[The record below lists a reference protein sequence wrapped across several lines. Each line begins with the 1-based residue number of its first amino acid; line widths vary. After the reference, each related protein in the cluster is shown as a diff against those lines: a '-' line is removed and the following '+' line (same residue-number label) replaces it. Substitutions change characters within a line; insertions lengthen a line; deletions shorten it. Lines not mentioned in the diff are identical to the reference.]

1 MTDKQTDSAE
11 APLIEIDLA
20 KDRITQVNAAAS
32 AYLGK
37 TEIELKQASAQALFA
52 DISTAAQ
59 YDQLTGLPNRKL
71 LLDRLQQ
78 GILDAKRHQQ
88 QLALLYLDLD
98 GFKPVND
105 TFGHAAGDELLIQIA
120 QAITEQIREGDTLAR
135 IGGDEFVILLKD
147 VHGEGALQTGVERVA
162 QQIIQRLGESFE
174 LSNAEVEVGASIG
187 IALYPQDAEDGDGLM
202 KNADMAMYRAKNNG
216 RNQLVCY
223 QAEMNKE
230 AHHRLQLENQLRQLL
245 KQDGLSLVFEP
256 IYDLRDNSV
265 FALDAKISVEDNA
278 NLVSEFEEVIKVAET
293 AFLGIELGEWQL
305 KQALLALKQLED
317 SSCGTFV
324 SVRLNPMH
332 FRQKPF
338 VDWLESQ
345 MVALDVSADAL
356 VLELSE
362 ACLSLPNINLTE
374 RMAALS
380 KLGVQLHIENFGAG
394 FSSLKHLAK
403 LDVSAIKVSGFFS
416 ERLSMSRA
424 SESMVSAIL
433 AFAYQLD
440 LERLATGVTSA
451 EQLSF
456 LRSHQCHYAQ
466 GAFFGSTVGLSELDD
481 FVNDS
486 LKGERDLDDVYSLGD
501 EIV

>member
-37 TEIELKQASAQALFA
+37 TETELKQASAQTLLAEA
-52 DISTAAQ
+52 SSAAQ

-88 QLALLYLDLD
+88 QLAMLYLDLD

-105 TFGHAAGDELLIQIA
+105 TFGHAAGDELLIQIS

-135 IGGDEFVILLKD
+135 IGGDEFVLLLKD
-147 VHGEGALQTGVERVA
+147 VHGEGSLQTGVERVA
-162 QQIIQRLGESFE
+162 QQIIERLGESFE
-174 LSNAEVEVGASIG
+174 LTNAEVEVGASIG
-187 IALYPQDAEDGDGLM
+187 IALYPQDAEDGDALM
-202 KNADMAMYRAKNNG
+202 QNADMAMYRAKNNG

-230 AHHRLQLENQLRQLL
+230 AHHRLHLEKQLRRLL
-245 KQDGLSLVFEP
+245 KQDELVLAFEP

-265 FALDAKISVEDNA
+265 FALDAKIAADNNA
-278 NLVSEFEEVIKVAET
+278 SIEAEFEEVIKVAET

-305 KQALLALKQLED
+305 RQALLALKQLEEA
-317 SSCGTFV
+317 SCGTFV

-338 VDWLESQ
+338 VEWLEGQ
-345 MVALDVSADAL
+345 LVELDVSADAL

-374 RMAALS
+374 RMTALS

-394 FSSLKHLAK
+394 FTSLKHLAK
-403 LDVSAIKVSGFFS
+403 LDVSAIKVAGFFN

-440 LERLATGVTSA
+440 LERLAAGVTSA

-456 LRSHQCHYAQ
+456 LHSHQCHYAQ
-466 GAFFGSTVGLSELDD
+466 GAYFGEPILLDDLED

-486 LKGERDLDDVYSLGD
+486 FKGEQDLDEAYSLED
-501 EIV
+501 DMS